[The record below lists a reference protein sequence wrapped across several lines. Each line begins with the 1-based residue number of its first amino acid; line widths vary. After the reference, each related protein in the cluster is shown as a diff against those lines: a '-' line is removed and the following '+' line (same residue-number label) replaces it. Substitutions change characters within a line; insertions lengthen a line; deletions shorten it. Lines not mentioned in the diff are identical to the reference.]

1 MSANHDPALHLIP
14 APVVVVGVA
23 ADGTSGGLTAAWVTR
38 VSTQPPMVAVAV
50 APERFTHGLLDAAGS
65 FTLSVLG
72 EDQVEVGRL
81 FGLNSRRDVDKWAET
96 DSVEMVADGAGPAPA
111 LARCAARLLC
121 RTTGRLEAG
130 DHEIF
135 VGEVVASEVVAG
147 GPALPM
153 RGRDWIP

>member
-1 MSANHDPALHLIP
+1 MARMVLWGEAQRQTLTWLQ
-14 APVVVVGVA
+14 AMGGVL
-23 ADGTSGGLTAAWVTR
+23 DGVT
-38 VSTQPPMVAVAV
+38 VDV
-50 APERFTHGLLDAAGS
+50 ERERSGLL
-65 FTLSVLG
+65 VHLG
-72 EDQVEVGRL
+72 EDQVDVGRL
-81 FGLNSRRDVDKWAET
+81 FGLRSRRDVDKWAET
-96 DSVEMVADGAGPAPA
+96 GHVEMAADEAGPAPA

-135 VGEVVASEVVAG
+135 VGEVVVSEVVAG